1 MFSPDDFKL
10 SVSSLTAPDQT
21 IQEFVE
27 TARASGFSG
36 VELVTP
42 APGAEAHA
50 HGVETGLAPGAIAEV
65 KKALADEGLVISCIA
80 TGLTVGGGDTGGG
93 IVTANADFVDDLKR
107 CVALAESLGS
117 RCVRVFG
124 AGLVNPEG
132 ELAGAVDAVSDALS
146 EGVAFAEQTSVS
158 ILLETHGDFATTK
171 YVREVVKQVY
181 SDHFGVLWD
190 VVEPYRALET
200 VEEAYDNLTGKVR
213 HVHVQDCRYVE
224 GRTKVEPVPLGEGVV
239 PVAAAIK
246 FLAHDGYE
254 GFLSVETPL
263 APADD
268 VLPQHAEALHRFITE
283 AFPEPVE
290 TE

>member
-21 IQEFVE
+21 IQELVE

-36 VELVTP
+36 LELVTP
-42 APGAEAHA
+42 APGGEAHA
-50 HGVETGLAPGAIAEV
+50 HGVEPGLAPGGIAEV
-65 KKALADEGLVISCIA
+65 KKALADGGLVISCIA
-80 TGLTVGGGDTGGG
+80 TALTVGGADTGGG
-93 IVTANADFVDDLKR
+93 AEEFVENLKR
-107 CVALAESLGS
+107 CVTLAESLGS
-117 RCVRVFG
+117 GCVRVFG
-124 AGLVNPEG
+124 GKLVDPAG

-158 ILLETHGDFATTK
+158 VLLETHGDFATTK

-181 SDHFGVLWD
+181 SDHFGVLWN
-190 VVEPYRALET
+190 VVEPYRVLET
-200 VEEAYDNLTGKVR
+200 VEEAYDNLAGKVR
-213 HVHVQDCRYVE
+213 HVHVQDCRYVD

-239 PVAAAIK
+239 PVGAAIK

-263 APADD
+263 GPADD

-290 TE
+290 SE